1 MKPELYQIIARFLY
15 PFEYHF
21 LKTYIRENI
30 GHAVRCPN
38 SATADLVAERSHDL
52 RIQFGR

>member
-1 MKPELYQIIARFLY
+1 MKPELYQIISRFIF